1 MAKVTAELIPTR
13 TTLLHRLKDL
23 EDQSSWQDFFDT
35 YSKLIYNVA
44 SESGLSKPEA
54 EDVVQETIIS
64 VAKHM
69 PTFKYDRSIGTFK
82 AWLFNMTRWRI
93 ADQMRKRKGLP
104 SSDDPAADLRLHA
117 KMVDPISERLEALW
131 DAEWKKTLYDAAVE
145 KVRRQL
151 DPQNYQIF
159 DFLVNKEW
167 PPAKVA
173 KTFSISI
180 SKVYMAKHRVT
191 EMITEEVKKLE
202 KKMS

>member
-1 MAKVTAELIPTR
+1 
-13 TTLLHRLKDL
+13 L

-69 PTFKYDRSIGTFK
+69 PTFKYDRSIGSFK
-82 AWLFNMTRWRI
+82 AWLFNLTRWRI

-104 SSDDPAADLRLHA
+104 SSDDPSADLRMYA
-117 KMVDPISERLEALW
+117 KMVDPISEHLEALW
-131 DAEWKKTLYDAAVE
+131 NAEWEKTLYDAAVE
-145 KVRRQL
+145 KVKRQL

-173 KTFSISI
+173 DVFGISI

-202 KKMS
+202 KKTS